1 VKEKAASRVSSM
13 NGSPDPGKLSRMF
26 PLGDERSSSGA
37 STRGGEGAR
46 VTPLETSACRLGRA
60 SAAAASE
67 FVEGV
72 AFELPVVRFS
82 LGRSGSSLK
91 GGLLGRSL
99 LEELLGVLLA
109 LALAELFYGLLGE
122 LLAVLFPLEAALC
135 NLGLSGGLSGALL
148 LDDAPGLLPG
158 ELLAEL
164 LDKTKGCDVSFMACD
179 AAARSSMVPSL
190 TIVIVKAR

>member
-1 VKEKAASRVSSM
+1 M
-13 NGSPDPGKLSRMF
+13 
-26 PLGDERSSSGA
+26 
-37 STRGGEGAR
+37 
-46 VTPLETSACRLGRA
+46 
-60 SAAAASE
+60 
-67 FVEGV
+67 
-72 AFELPVVRFS
+72 
-82 LGRSGSSLK
+82 K

-109 LALAELFYGLLGE
+109 LALAELFDGLLGE

-190 TIVIVKAR
+190 TMVIVEAW